1 MNSFC
6 YGSGQSTRDQDRRH
20 DGGLSDPEAA
30 ILRVLPAEEPDDA
43 NLLEFWQSIMNG
55 RPAKLMPAGAHP
67 HLATVGAITVAA
79 FYSQCAVI
87 ELLFSHGA
95 KLSASAEALM
105 VAAHSVDVELVKL
118 LLREHGNEPRCDQ
131 GVRELTDTLRCIQA
145 RLDGLAPE
153 DVGRLRTGTQCAA
166 LVEDALSAARRSRAR
181 RRWRLAISVVAEL
194 KAWHMRRP
202 NSASNQAVLATVRR
216 ARILRNSR
224 PLFGMLMPPDS

>member
-1 MNSFC
+1 MTAAFF
-6 YGSGQSTRDQDRRH
+6 
-20 DGGLSDPEAA
+20 DPEAA

-55 RPAKLMPAGAHP
+55 RPAKLMCQLSAHP
-67 HLATVGAITVAA
+67 HLAHTMGAITVAA

-118 LLREHGNEPRCDQ
+118 LIREHGNEPRCDQ
-131 GVRELTDTLRCIQA
+131 GVRELTDALRCVQA

-166 LVEDALSAARRSRAR
+166 LLEDALSAARQGRAR

-194 KAWHMRRP
+194 RAWHMRAAERCFQP
-202 NSASNQAVLATVRR
+202 GGAGYREASENFEELRGRSLECSQAT
-216 ARILRNSR
+216 
-224 PLFGMLMPPDS
+224 